1 MSDLIKA
8 ANEAGKLVKMLKG
21 VEDLAKAMET
31 LGSIEQATS
40 EANQALEAK
49 RGEVSKVEV
58 ELMEAKAKVSEE
70 KANAKVINEQASQK
84 AGSIVDEAKAKAAE
98 MMKDVL
104 ARQQQAEAKLVGLE
118 SQANDLNGKIQ
129 SRQKDLEEIEA
140 KITKAKN
147 YLSKMAAA

>member
-49 RGEVSKVEV
+49 RGEVSKAEV
-58 ELMEAKAKVSEE
+58 ELLEAKSKVSEE
-70 KANAKVINEQASQK
+70 KANAKFINEQASQK

>member
-21 VEDLAKAMET
+21 VEDLAKAIET
-31 LGSIEQATS
+31 IGSIDQATS
-40 EANQALEAK
+40 EATKALEAK
-49 RGEVSKVEV
+49 RGEITKAEV
-58 ELMEAKAKVSEE
+58 ELLDAKAKVDEA
-70 KANAKVINEQASQK
+70 KANFNVIMEQAAQK
-84 AGSIVDEAKAKAAE
+84 STSIVDEAKSKAAE

-104 ARQQQAEAKLVGLE
+104 DKQKKAEEKLVGLE
-118 SQANDLNGKIQ
+118 SKANELTGQIQ